1 MSEVEREQPIEEHI
15 RELMQ
20 QIGAILLLAIQET
33 NANYG
38 FALLMFEYGAE
49 GRMNYISSASRRDMV
64 AALKEFIAKNE
75 GTYQEESTQLKQ

>member
-1 MSEVEREQPIEEHI
+1 MIEKEQPVEEHI
-15 RELMQ
+15 RELMET
-20 QIGAILLLAIQET
+20 IGQILLRAIQET
-33 NANYG
+33 DANYG

-75 GTYQEESTQLKQ
+75 GTYQEESTELKQ